1 MSIRVKHPREHSL
14 VALVVIC
21 FLGSIAI
28 ITSISTAVL
37 IHEAVVYV
45 PPNGQTIDAAIVALI
60 SQQGAIAL
68 ASIAGLTAM
77 LSSTSPKPAPT
88 PTITSPITGQ
98 ESVPVTAVNT
108 AQQPVPTE
116 PQPPDPTPDDMPDE
130 APPEVGGDG
139 EPLDAAPA
147 PAPRRRR

>member
-1 MSIRVKHPREHSL
+1 MSVRIKHPREHSL

-77 LSSTSPKPAPT
+77 LSSTSPKPPPT
-88 PTITSPITGQ
+88 PTITGPTGQ
-98 ESVPVTAVNT
+98 ESVAVTAVNT
-108 AQQPVPTE
+108 PSQPVPTD
-116 PQPPDPTPDDMPDE
+116 PQHDTPPPPDAMPD
-130 APPEVGGDG
+130 P
-139 EPLDAAPA
+139 DAADPGVLVDPA
-147 PAPRRRR
+147 PEPAS